1 MNTIR
6 IRAGIAGL
14 KIRYFGRLNRLV
26 ISGVTTHIVDVYI
39 EPPISSGVRVVP
51 YADSVSNRDMTGG
64 IGAASCVQWDHSCAC
79 VGSNPDCVCSQ

>member
-26 ISGVTTHIVDVYI
+26 ISGVTTHIVDVYAK
-39 EPPISSGVRVVP
+39 PLISYGVRVVP
-51 YADSVSNRDMTGG
+51 YADGVSNRDMTTGSLG
-64 IGAASCVQWDHSCAC
+64 PAC
-79 VGSNPDCVCSQ
+79 KVSVSATVNPVKVS